1 MSDGVVVSVSSKG
14 TPGVGKVPRDEIV
27 LVQGHGVE
35 GDYHFGTKV
44 RHRSRVAKNPD
55 QPNLRQVH
63 LIHEELFGELANEG
77 LAVSAAAMGENITT
91 RGIALLELPTGT
103 RLHLGE
109 TAIVELT
116 GLRNPCNQLDSID
129 ERLLPAV
136 AQKQGDG
143 SILRKG
149 GVMGVVV
156 TGGAV
161 RPGDAIRV
169 VAGVGAR
176 LEPV

>member
-1 MSDGVVVSVSSKG
+1 MSDGVVVSVSSKE
-14 TPGVGKVPRDEIV
+14 TPGVGKVAREQIV
-27 LVQGHGVE
+27 LVEGHGVE
-35 GDYHFGTKV
+35 GDYHYGTKV

-63 LIHEELFGELANEG
+63 LIHEELFGELAAGG
-77 LAVSAAAMGENITT
+77 LAVNAAAMGENVTT

-109 TAIVELT
+109 TAVVELT

-129 ERLLPAV
+129 ARLLPAV

-156 TGGAV
+156 IGGVV
-161 RPGDAIRV
+161 RPGDTIRV
-169 VAGVGAR
+169 TAGTGSA

>member
-1 MSDGVVVSVSSKG
+1 MNDGTVVSVSSKP
-14 TPGVGKVPRDEIV
+14 TPGVGKLPRAEII
-27 LVQGHGVE
+27 LVAGHGVE

-63 LIHEELFGELANEG
+63 LIHEELFAELAAEDI
-77 LAVSAAAMGENITT
+77 AVTPAMMGENVTT
-91 RGIALLELPTGT
+91 SGIPLLELPTGT

-109 TAIVELT
+109 AAVVEIT
-116 GLRNPCNQLDSID
+116 GLRNPCNQLDAID
-129 ERLLPAV
+129 ERLLPTV
-136 AQKQGDG
+136 ARKQHDG

-149 GVMGVVV
+149 GVMAVVI

-161 RPGDAIRV
+161 RPGDPIRV
-169 VAGVGAR
+169 APGAGGP